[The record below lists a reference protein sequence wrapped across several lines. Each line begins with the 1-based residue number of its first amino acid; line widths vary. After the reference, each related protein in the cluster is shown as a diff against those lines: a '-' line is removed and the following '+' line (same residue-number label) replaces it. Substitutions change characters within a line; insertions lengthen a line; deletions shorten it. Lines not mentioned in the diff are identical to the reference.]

1 MEIAPWVSQL
11 WTASIAPGE
20 ALLRLVVALV
30 LCGCLGF
37 ERELVG
43 RAAGLRTHMLVGLA
57 AALLTIM
64 AFEMFAW
71 VRSLEERPTADPLRL
86 LEAITAGVA
95 FLAAGS
101 IFREKDRVRGL
112 TTGGGLWMAGAIGI
126 AAGQGLLGLAAM
138 ATVLAVIV
146 IAVLRRIEP

>member
-1 MEIAPWVSQL
+1 MPQWVQDL
-11 WTASIAPGE
+11 WSADIAPGE

-30 LCGCLGF
+30 LCGLVGF

-101 IFREKDRVRGL
+101 IFRERNRVRGL
-112 TTGGGLWMAGAIGI
+112 TTGAGLWMAGAIGI
-126 AAGQGLLGLAAM
+126 AAGQGLIGLAAL
-138 ATVLAVIV
+138 ATALAVIV
-146 IAVLRRIEP
+146 IAVLRRLEP

>member
-1 MEIAPWVSQL
+1 MPDWLQHL
-11 WTASIAPGE
+11 WTADIAPEE
-20 ALLRLVVALV
+20 ALFRLVVALV
-30 LCGCLGF
+30 LCGFLGF
-37 ERELVG
+37 ERELIG

-57 AALLTIM
+57 ATLLTIV
-64 AFEMFAW
+64 AHEMFAW
-71 VRSLEERPTADPLRL
+71 VRSLEDEVNADPLRL

-101 IFREKDRVRGL
+101 IFREKDRVKGL

-126 AAGQGLLGLAAM
+126 ATGHGLIGLAVM
-138 ATVLAVIV
+138 ATVLGVLV

>member
-1 MEIAPWVSQL
+1 MPEWVHDL
-11 WTASIAPGE
+11 WSADIAPGE
-20 ALLRLVVALV
+20 ALFRLVVALV
-30 LCGCLGF
+30 LSGFVGF
-37 ERELVG
+37 ERELKG
-43 RAAGLRTHMLVGLA
+43 HAAGLRTHMLVGLA

-101 IFREKDRVRGL
+101 IFRERDRVRGL

-126 AAGQGLLGLAAM
+126 AAGQGLIGLA
-138 ATVLAVIV
+138 VLATGLAVLV
-146 IAVLRRIEP
+146 IAVLRRFES

>member
-1 MEIAPWVSQL
+1 MPEWLAYF
-11 WTASIAPGE
+11 WTANIAPGE

-30 LCGCLGF
+30 LSGLLGF

-71 VRSLEERPTADPLRL
+71 VRSLEEQPNADPLRL

-101 IFREKDRVRGL
+101 IFRQKDRVKGL

>member
-1 MEIAPWVSQL
+1 MPQWVQDLWSADIAPD
-11 WTASIAPGE
+11 E

-30 LCGCLGF
+30 LCGLVGF

-101 IFREKDRVRGL
+101 IFRERNRVRGL
-112 TTGGGLWMAGAIGI
+112 TTGAGLWMAGAIGI
-126 AAGQGLLGLAAM
+126 AAGQGLIGLAAL
-138 ATVLAVIV
+138 ATALAVIV
-146 IAVLRRIEP
+146 IAVLRRLEP

>member
-1 MEIAPWVSQL
+1 MVVPDWVPEL
-11 WTASIAPGE
+11 WTANIAPEE
-20 ALLRLVVALV
+20 ALLRLIVALV
-30 LCGCLGF
+30 LCALLGF
-37 ERELVG
+37 ERELIG

-64 AFEMFAW
+64 AFEMFDW

-101 IFREKDRVRGL
+101 IFREKDRVKGL

-126 AAGQGLLGLAAM
+126 AAGQGLIGLAIM
-138 ATVLAVIV
+138 ATVLGVIV
-146 IAVLRRIEP
+146 IAVLRRIEI

>member
-1 MEIAPWVSQL
+1 
-11 WTASIAPGE
+11 
-20 ALLRLVVALV
+20 
-30 LCGCLGF
+30 
-37 ERELVG
+37 
-43 RAAGLRTHMLVGLA
+43 
-57 AALLTIM
+57 M
-64 AFEMFAW
+64 AFEMFDW

-138 ATVLAVIV
+138 ATVLAVVV
-146 IAVLRRIEP
+146 IAVLRRLEI

>member
-1 MEIAPWVSQL
+1 MPEWIQDL
-11 WTASIAPGE
+11 WSADIAPGE
-20 ALLRLVVALV
+20 ALFRLVVALV
-30 LCGCLGF
+30 LSGLVGF
-37 ERELVG
+37 ERELKG
-43 RAAGLRTHMLVGLA
+43 QAAGLRTHMLVGLA

-101 IFREKDRVRGL
+101 IFRERDRVRGL

-126 AAGQGLLGLAAM
+126 AAGQGLIGLAAL
-138 ATVLAVIV
+138 ATALAVIV
-146 IAVLRRIEP
+146 IAVLRRLEP